1 MQYGPATRS
10 LGIYCHGLHIILR
23 GHFMS
28 IYREHPCSLLLCL
41 QKPGNALSAYV
52 SINWC
57 HVMGRGNVIHFH
69 TKIISKCDSDQVTP
83 FSSVVFVVSSL
94 RIVYLIL
101 DPKCFPLFVLTM
113 MAQSVKML
121 PCDPN
126 YLCMVS
132 RTHDGRSKP
141 APASCLCCLKS

>member
-1 MQYGPATRS
+1 MAQLHGPWAYTAKDFIS
-10 LGIYCHGLHIILR
+10 SCGDT
-23 GHFMS
+23 
-28 IYREHPCSLLLCL
+28 LCL
-41 QKPGNALSAYV
+41 STENIHVHCCSACKSQEMHCQPTCPSIDAMWWAVEMWYISTIKLSL
-52 SINWC
+52 S
-57 HVMGRGNVIHFH
+57 
-69 TKIISKCDSDQVTP
+69 VTAIRSPP